1 MSSAFSKQ
9 YPDFKIIE
17 TSLRKHNDDYY
28 FVAEKNN
35 KMYLVIGNKSFQF
48 IEKEKASD
56 ILKNTFS
63 FLLPSSSG
71 YKNSFGFGDRTGIAT
86 PGHIMAA
93 KGSRFFP
100 IFAQQSARELERTK
114 RTFKQVLDDVIFWC
128 FTYGWTGGFGAD
140 ADHAKSLDILD
151 QAIDAGYTFFTIDP
165 SDKIKNPVD
174 MKFNDETLS
183 KYIKRYSGMSFDFGG
198 FSFTF
203 TDDTVAELAF
213 TYAEAI
219 DFVQQSY
226 DFISERKKDFDF
238 EVSVDETKISTTPQ
252 AHVFIV
258 MELQRRNIKFTSIA
272 FRFPGRFEKGID
284 YIGDIK
290 VFEKELILHQKI
302 REKFGPYKI
311 SLHSGS
317 DKFSVYPV
325 FKEVLNDSFHVKTSG
340 TSWIQAI
347 KTIAVVD
354 RKFFIELILDSLKNF
369 EKNSASYEISANPMN
384 VDVEKLENENVDEI
398 FNDKNIRQIVH
409 ISYGTILSNYG
420 EKLYQEL
427 EINLPLY
434 IQFVEQHI
442 RKHIQLLS

>member
-1 MSSAFSKQ
+1 
-9 YPDFKIIE
+9 
-17 TSLRKHNDDYY
+17 
-28 FVAEKNN
+28 
-35 KMYLVIGNKSFQF
+35 
-48 IEKEKASD
+48 
-56 ILKNTFS
+56 
-63 FLLPSSSG
+63 
-71 YKNSFGFGDRTGIAT
+71 
-86 PGHIMAA
+86 
-93 KGSRFFP
+93 
-100 IFAQQSARELERTK
+100 
-114 RTFKQVLDDVIFWC
+114 
-128 FTYGWTGGFGAD
+128 
-140 ADHAKSLDILD
+140 
-151 QAIDAGYTFFTIDP
+151 
-165 SDKIKNPVD
+165 
-174 MKFNDETLS
+174 
-183 KYIKRYSGMSFDFGG
+183 
-198 FSFTF
+198 
-203 TDDTVAELAF
+203 
-213 TYAEAI
+213 
-219 DFVQQSY
+219 
-226 DFISERKKDFDF
+226 
-238 EVSVDETKISTTPQ
+238 
-252 AHVFIV
+252 
-258 MELQRRNIKFTSIA
+258 MELLRRNIKFTSIA

-340 TSWIQAI
+340 TSWIQAL

-434 IQFVEQHI
+434 MQFVEQHI